1 MSDQRIL
8 IRDETTQRIIVRAP
22 SESHLHV
29 GPTPPTDTSKIW
41 IDTSGV

>member
-1 MSDQRIL
+1 MTERIVIKEPGTNRL
-8 IRDETTQRIIVRAP
+8 VIRAP

-29 GPTPPTDTSKIW
+29 GPTPPTDLTKIW